1 MSAMTAWQAVINLA
15 NIQKGDKVLIHA
27 ASGGVGHF
35 AVQFAKERGAYAI
48 GTASGKNE
56 EFVRSLGVDEFL
68 DYTAGP
74 FEAKVNNVDVVID
87 TINSVEHILRSIS
100 VIKRDGRLVYLQP
113 HFAEALSVKLE
124 ENGVSGLGVFV
135 NSSAK
140 VLTEISNLIKAGKV
154 TPKITQVFA
163 FDQLFE
169 AQAAVESGRATGKV
183 AVEVK

>member
-1 MSAMTAWQAVINLA
+1 LFDKSKSFGAVAETIISVFLIGQQVGIFIYLTTSMGSLA
-15 NIQKGDKVLIHA
+15 
-27 ASGGVGHF
+27 
-35 AVQFAKERGAYAI
+35 
-48 GTASGKNE
+48 KNNADY
-56 EFVRSLGVDEFL
+56 VWVVDE
-68 DYTAGP
+68 
-74 FEAKVNNVDVVID
+74 
-87 TINSVEHILRSIS
+87 RIS

-124 ENGVSGLGVFV
+124 ENGVSGFGVFV

-163 FDQLFE
+163 FDQLSE